1 MKKASPISILFALL
15 QLIGSVL
22 GGFFPVIIQFVTVL
36 FGGIDNLSAGL
47 LLLVAKFL
55 LYIIAAVLVLA
66 RMPWAPSIACLAG
79 TVGVLSGVT
88 SLTKSQLGQPGLAH
102 LTFHVMYLSW
112 FTYLLVQQRR
122 EAEQPDAEVQSDGAP
137 SDSL

>member
-22 GGFFPVIIQFVTVL
+22 GGFFPAIIQFVTVL

-55 LYIIAAVLVLA
+55 LYIIVAVLVLA
-66 RMPWAPSIACLAG
+66 RRPWAPLVACLAG
-79 TVGVLSGVT
+79 TIGVLSGT
-88 SLTKSQLGQPGLAH
+88 SALMKSQLDQPGLAYLAFH
-102 LTFHVMYLSW
+102 LMYLSW

-122 EAEQPDAEVQSDGAP
+122 EAEQPDAEVQSEGAP
-137 SDSL
+137 SD

>member
-15 QLIGSVL
+15 QLSGSVL

-66 RMPWAPSIACLAG
+66 RRPWAPWIACLAG
-79 TVGVLSGVT
+79 TTGVLSGIT
-88 SLTKSQLGQPGLAH
+88 SLTKSQLGQPGLAY
-102 LTFHVMYLSW
+102 LAFHVMSLSW

-122 EAEQPDAEVQSDGAP
+122 EAG
-137 SDSL
+137 